1 MPSPVYLPNPGIE
14 LESLALQAD
23 SLQTELSGKPYNY
36 QKKKKKNQISNKNRS
51 FFYQNFINLLLKLD
65 NIFPQ

>member
-36 QKKKKKNQISNKNRS
+36 QKKKKKIKFLIKIDHFSTK
-51 FFYQNFINLLLKLD
+51 IL
-65 NIFPQ
+65 